1 MPVQDT
7 GKIFP
12 RRATATSLFMYTYFY
27 RKNKS
32 AVLVH
37 SSSARLCGT
46 HRATSVVRAELNF
59 SFEGCLFTLVRAVV
73 TGLLLEFSS
82 LGTKITG
89 GIKGRGKEERACAH
103 GNAQRVFVAGLAV
116 GPETRSSMWQI

>member
-27 RKNKS
+27 RKNKN

-37 SSSARLCGT
+37 SSSAWLCGT
-46 HRATSVVRAELNF
+46 HRATSVVRVESNF

-82 LGTKITG
+82 WGSKITG

-103 GNAQRVFVAGLAV
+103 GDAQQVFVAGLAV
-116 GPETRSSMWQI
+116 GPET